1 MNQAGLLSLLLC
13 LSACSID
20 YEAPYAGVKKGAKV
34 IIETTERGG
43 TLGYVTAV
51 TKEGVQIERYEETRV
66 PLEKKNYG
74 LLSEEAINAKL
85 AEMKG
90 KNIKVETIVRFF
102 PWTSVKSVRIL
113 SPAP

>member
-1 MNQAGLLSLLLC
+1 MNQAGLLFLLLC

-34 IIETTERGG
+34 IIETTERVGKS
-43 TLGYVTAV
+43 GYVTAV
-51 TKEGVQIERYEETRV
+51 TKEGVQIERYVEPYV
-66 PLEKKNYG
+66 PLEKKEAG
-74 LLSEEAINAKL
+74 LKSFDEI
-85 AEMKG
+85 G
-90 KNIKVETIVRFF
+90 KDEQARRLGGETIVSFF